1 MKLKIKNILLYP
13 VDDTLD
19 PKIIKF
25 DVNKVNVI
33 TGYSQRGK
41 SAIISII
48 DYCLGSSECDIPVG
62 TIREKVD
69 KFAIYIMLGDQ
80 AIFLARDC
88 PGNDNKVSEIMYMY
102 DVQGKGD
109 NPSLNTNEWIKDAGK
124 YKTNREK
131 VKNFLSVKAGFENV
145 SINDDLKKKKLP
157 QAFGIRPH
165 LCFNHKILLPIL
177 PPYFIKPI
185 LLNICAV

>member
-13 VDDTLD
+13 LDDALD

-25 DVNKVNVI
+25 DEDKINVI

-69 KFAIYIMLGDQ
+69 KFAIYVMLGSQ
-80 AIFLARDC
+80 SIFLARDC
-88 PGNDNKVSEIMYMY
+88 PGNDNKVSDVMYMY
-102 DVQGKGD
+102 EVQGKGD

-131 VKNFLSVKAGFENV
+131 VKNFLSVKAGFENI
-145 SINDDLKKKKLP
+145 SINDEP
-157 QAFGIRPH
+157 QKEESPANFR
-165 LCFNHKILLPIL
+165 LCFSRKILLPI
-177 PPYFIKPI
+177 PPRYFIRQI
-185 LLNICAV
+185 LLSINVV